1 MSSEDLEIPSVEGF
15 DDDFEEDAIDNGS
28 PVPPNAQGTVVRLGD
43 EPVDEPEVND
53 DEDAPAAPVAP
64 MGLEK
69 PASKKKGGRASK
81 GATPAKS
88 TAKTPQKATAKTPK
102 STKLTKTPSSATA
115 SKKRKAPE
123 APIATPPAKRGG
135 GRAAA
140 SNAAAAIKESTAKR
154 ARAPNGTAK
163 PAPKSNGT
171 RGRKKAAPVPGPIFE
186 EYEVE
191 AILDSTVDAS
201 TKEHMF
207 FIKWKG
213 YDDKDN
219 TWEPKK
225 NLTHAAELIKEF
237 EKSAKP
243 AATATA
249 TGKPRGRPKK
259 A

>member
-28 PVPPNAQGTVVRLGD
+28 PVSPNVQGTVVRLGH

-53 DEDAPAAPVAP
+53 DEDAPA
-64 MGLEK
+64 GLEK

-123 APIATPPAKRGG
+123 APIAAPPAKRGG

-140 SNAAAAIKESTAKR
+140 SNAAAAIKKSTAKR

-163 PAPKSNGT
+163 PVCVTLPS
-171 RGRKKAAPVPGPIFE
+171 I
-186 EYEVE
+186 
-191 AILDSTVDAS
+191 
-201 TKEHMF
+201 
-207 FIKWKG
+207 
-213 YDDKDN
+213 
-219 TWEPKK
+219 
-225 NLTHAAELIKEF
+225 
-237 EKSAKP
+237 
-243 AATATA
+243 
-249 TGKPRGRPKK
+249 
-259 A
+259 